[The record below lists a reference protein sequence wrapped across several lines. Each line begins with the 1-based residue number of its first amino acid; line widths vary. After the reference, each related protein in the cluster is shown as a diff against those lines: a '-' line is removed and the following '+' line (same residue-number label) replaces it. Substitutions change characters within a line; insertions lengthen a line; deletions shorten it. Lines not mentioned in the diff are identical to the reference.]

1 MTPARDPKVPHPDR
15 HIGAVETQVDMKDT
29 VPQRINKQGQ
39 KIEDLA
45 GNGQIDSQ
53 GG

>member
-1 MTPARDPKVPHPDR
+1 MHPVRDPQLPHPDR

-29 VPQRINKQGQ
+29 VPQRIDKEGH
-39 KIEDLA
+39 KIEDLC
-45 GNGQIDSQ
+45 GTGEHDSQ